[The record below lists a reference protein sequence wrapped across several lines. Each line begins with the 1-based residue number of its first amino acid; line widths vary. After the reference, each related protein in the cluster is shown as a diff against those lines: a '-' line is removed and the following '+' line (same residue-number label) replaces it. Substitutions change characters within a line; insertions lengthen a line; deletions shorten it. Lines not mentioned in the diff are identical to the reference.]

1 MLLLVGDV
9 GATKI
14 DLAVFADG
22 GDLRA
27 PTAYERVAS
36 AAFPD
41 LEAAAGAFLARRGL
55 RVERA
60 CFAVAGPVVGDRVE
74 LTNLPWVVDAASL
87 AAGLGVAAVHLLNDL
102 EAVAHAIPLLGPDDL
117 RTLNPGVPQHGG
129 GLAVVAPG
137 TGLGEAF
144 LTWDGTR
151 YRAHPSEGG
160 HADFAPADDLQV
172 ELWRFLRARVEHV
185 SVERV
190 ASGLGLPNVYDFL
203 LARGEEPERPEIA
216 AAIAAAPD
224 RARAI
229 IEAAREARAPS
240 RLCQAAIELFVDA
253 LGAEAGNLALKVL
266 ATGGVYLAGGMAAAI
281 GPALDRG
288 FMRAFVRKDRYAGLL
303 GRIPVHAITNPR
315 VALLGA
321 ARRGFELAGA
331 PARGA

>member
-1 MLLLVGDV
+1 
-9 GATKI
+9 
-14 DLAVFADG
+14 
-22 GDLRA
+22 
-27 PTAYERVAS
+27 
-36 AAFPD
+36 
-41 LEAAAGAFLARRGL
+41 
-55 RVERA
+55 
-60 CFAVAGPVVGDRVE
+60 VGDRVE